1 MAETKINGR
10 TFATRPL
17 SASKAIEL
25 YAKVMG
31 FLGPATGRLPVILYG
46 TQQAGDEGR
55 IMTDMALIDAL
66 GRIVNEKGADGVRAM
81 AEELISLA
89 EVQRPSG
96 EYGECN
102 LDADFADDPSEAIS
116 VILFVAREQFRPFFS
131 GKNSGGLFGMI
142 RTAFQQMK

>member
-1 MAETKINGR
+1 MAEQKINGR
-10 TFATRPL
+10 TFSTRPL
-17 SASKAIEL
+17 TAGKAIEL
-25 YAKVMG
+25 YAKVLG

-46 TQQAGDEGR
+46 AQQAGDEGR

-66 GRIVNEKGADGVRAM
+66 GRIVNEKGADAVRSL
-81 AEELISLA
+81 AEELVGLA

-96 EYGECN
+96 EYGQCD
-102 LDADFADDPSEAIS
+102 LDADFADDPSEA
-116 VILFVAREQFRPFFS
+116 VTVALFVAREQFRPFLS